1 MEYSGVMIE
10 GKLKAFI
17 EETFPEKSLL
27 IVSNREPYIHKKTG
41 LSIKVEKPAGG
52 LTSAL
57 DDVLKVT
64 GGIWVAWGSGSGD
77 RDVVDSKNLV
87 LVPPENPSY
96 MLKRVWL
103 TPSEAENYYHGY
115 SNQVLW
121 PLCHITLDRVY
132 FRKRFWEDYKKV
144 NRVFADAV
152 LEEADQDSI
161 VWVHDYHLC
170 LVPRMLRNEKP
181 ELTVAHFWHIPWPDW
196 SVFRVCPQAREILEG
211 LLGNDLIGFQIPLF
225 VKNFMEC
232 VSECLDADIDYSK
245 ATINFK
251 GHTTRLKA
259 FPISID
265 FDKFNDMASSDR
277 TVKLMK
283 SLKEKYGLEKVYIGI
298 GVDRLEYTKA
308 LIKRLQAIDL
318 FFDKYERFR
327 RKFTF
332 IQIAV
337 PTRMRE
343 PYISYKKAVE
353 ELVSKINEKY
363 SVGDWKPI
371 IYIDTKV
378 EHKDLVAYYRMAD
391 LAIISSV
398 YDGMNLVAKEYIAS
412 KTDEK
417 GVLILSE
424 FAGASEELEGSILVN
439 PYDLEEFSEC
449 IKKALTMPDKEKVS
463 RMAALRRQVSEKNI
477 HKWIL
482 DILNEIAAVSAV
494 KSERCCYLFDSMDEV
509 KKKAFHKDIFMFLDY
524 DGTLA
529 PIVETPDKAVIS
541 DEMRSLLIKLK
552 EYIPVAV
559 ISGRALKDVKAR
571 VGIED
576 IIYAGNHGA
585 EIWDGKKE
593 IISQGSEGNR
603 RLLEEFL
610 EKLKIE
616 TSHIKGVLIED
627 KGITASLHFRNVN
640 VRQVGEIF
648 RIFEKIA
655 KEYEDDFR
663 FIIGKKVFEIRP
675 VNIWN
680 KGDAVLWI
688 VENMGEGRF
697 PVYIGDDTTDEDA
710 YRILKNRGL
719 SISIGGSV
727 NADYYIK
734 NQGEVKDFLVMLYNT
749 IKEAQN
755 R

>member
-1 MEYSGVMIE
+1 M
-10 GKLKAFI
+10 LKAFI
-17 EETFPEKSLL
+17 EENFSDKKL
-27 IVSNREPYIHKKTG
+27 IVVSNREPYIHKKTG
-41 LSIKVEKPAGG
+41 LSIRVEKPAGG

-87 LVPPENPSY
+87 KVPPENPSY

-103 TPSEAENYYHGY
+103 SPSEAENYYHGY
-115 SNQVLW
+115 SNQLLW

-132 FRKRFWEDYKKV
+132 FRKKFWEDYKKA
-144 NRVFADAV
+144 NRAFSDAV
-152 LEEADQDSI
+152 LEADNDSI

-170 LVPRMLRNEKP
+170 LVPRLLRNERP
-181 ELTVAHFWHIPWPDW
+181 ELTIAHFWHIPWPDW
-196 SVFRVCPQAREILEG
+196 SVFRICPQAKEILEG

-225 VKNFMEC
+225 VKNFMNC
-232 VSECLDADIDYSK
+232 VSECLDADIDYSR
-245 ATINFK
+245 ATINFR

-265 FDKFNDMASSDR
+265 FDKINSMASSQR
-277 TVKLMK
+277 TIRMMENI
-283 SLKEKYGLEKVYIGI
+283 KEKYGITQSYIGI

-318 FFDKYERFR
+318 FFDRYERFR
-327 RKFTF
+327 RRFTF

-363 SVGDWKPI
+363 SVGNWMPI

-391 LAIISSV
+391 IAIISSV

-412 KTDEK
+412 KSDEK

-439 PYDLEEFSEC
+439 PYDIEQFSEC
-449 IKKALTMPDKEKVS
+449 IKTALKMPEKEKIS
-463 RMAALRRQVSEKNI
+463 RMAALRKHLRENNI

-482 DILNEIAAVSAV
+482 DILKEITIISAV
-494 KSERCCYLFDSMDEV
+494 KNKKCCYLFDNFDEIEKRV
-509 KKKAFHKDIFMFLDY
+509 FNKDIFLFLDY
-524 DGTLA
+524 DGTLT
-529 PIVETPDKAVIS
+529 PIVSTPDKAVIS
-541 DEMRSLLIKLK
+541 DEMRSLIIKLK
-552 EYIPVAV
+552 DHIPVAV
-559 ISGRALKDVKAR
+559 ISGRALNDIKDR

-585 EIWDGKKE
+585 EIWDGKKA
-593 IISQGSEGNR
+593 IISQGTKKDR
-603 RLLEEFL
+603 RLLEEAL
-610 EKLKIE
+610 EKLKKE
-616 TSHIKGVLIED
+616 TSYIKGILIED
-627 KGITASLHFRNVN
+627 KGITASLHFRSVN
-640 VRQVGEIF
+640 VRQVGDIF
-648 RIFEKIA
+648 RIFERLA
-655 KEYEDDFR
+655 KEYEDKLR
-663 FIIGKKVFEIRP
+663 FILGKKVFEIRP

-680 KGDAVLWI
+680 KGDAVSWI
-688 VENMGEGRF
+688 MENMGKHRF
-697 PVYIGDDTTDEDA
+697 PIYIGDDTTDEDA
-710 YRILKNRGL
+710 YNSLNNRGL
-719 SISIGGSV
+719 SISIGGSA
-727 NADYYIK
+727 NADYYIQ
-734 NQGEVKDFLVMLYNT
+734 NQGEIKQFLMMLYEGLR
-749 IKEAQN
+749 K
-755 R
+755 

>member
-1 MEYSGVMIE
+1 M
-10 GKLKAFI
+10 LKAFI
-17 EETFPEKSLL
+17 EENFSDKNL
-27 IVSNREPYIHKKTG
+27 IVVSNREPYIHKKTG
-41 LSIKVEKPAGG
+41 LSIRVEKPAGG
-52 LTSAL
+52 LTSAM

-132 FRKRFWEDYKKV
+132 FRKKFWEDYKKA
-144 NRVFADAV
+144 NRAFSNAV
-152 LEEADQDSI
+152 LEEAGNDLI
-161 VWVHDYHLC
+161 IWVHDYHLC
-170 LVPRMLRNEKP
+170 LVPGMLRNERP
-181 ELTVAHFWHIPWPDW
+181 ELTIAHFWHIPWPDW
-196 SVFRVCPQAREILEG
+196 SVFRICPQAKEILEG
-211 LLGNDLIGFQIPLF
+211 LLGNDLIGFQTPLF
-225 VKNFMEC
+225 VKNFMDC
-232 VSECLDADIDYSK
+232 VSECLDADIDYSR
-245 ATINFK
+245 ATINFR

-265 FDKFNDMASSDR
+265 FDKFNSMASAQR
-277 TVKLMK
+277 TIRMMENI
-283 SLKEKYGLEKVYIGI
+283 KEKHGVTQGYIGI

-308 LIKRLQAIDL
+308 LIKRLQVIDL
-318 FFDKYERFR
+318 FFDRYERFR

-378 EHKDLVAYYRMAD
+378 EHKDLVSYYRAAD
-391 LAIISSV
+391 VAIISSV
-398 YDGMNLVAKEYIAS
+398 YDGMNLVAKEYVAS
-412 KTDEK
+412 KSDEK

-439 PYDLEEFSEC
+439 PYDIEQFSEC
-449 IKKALTMPDKEKVS
+449 IKTALKMTEKEKVS
-463 RMAALRRQVSEKNI
+463 RMAALRRHVSENNI
-477 HKWIL
+477 HKWII
-482 DILNEIAAVSAV
+482 DMLNEIAAIAAV
-494 KSERCCYLFDSMDEV
+494 KSEKCCYLFDNMSEI
-509 KKKAFHKDIFMFLDY
+509 KKTAFHENIFMFLDY
-524 DGTLA
+524 DGTLT
-529 PIVETPDKAVIS
+529 PIVGTPDKAVIS
-541 DEMRSLLIKLK
+541 DEMRSLIIKLK
-552 EYIPVAV
+552 DIIPVAV
-559 ISGRALKDVKAR
+559 ISGRALKDVKGR

-585 EIWDGKKE
+585 EIWDGKKA
-593 IISQGSEGNR
+593 IISQGSEENR
-603 RLLEEFL
+603 RLLEEVL
-610 EKLKIE
+610 EKLKKE
-616 TSHIKGVLIED
+616 TSYIKGVLIED
-627 KGITASLHFRNVN
+627 KGITASMHFRSVN
-640 VRQVGEIF
+640 VRQIGDIF

-663 FIIGKKVFEIRP
+663 FVTGKKVFEIRP

-680 KGDAVLWI
+680 KGDAVSWI
-688 VENMGEGRF
+688 IENMGKHRF

-710 YRILKNRGL
+710 YSILKNRGL
-719 SISIGGSV
+719 SISIGGSA
-727 NADYYIK
+727 NADYYIQ
-734 NQGEVKDFLVMLYNT
+734 NQGEVRDFLMMLYEGLN
-749 IKEAQN
+749 K
-755 R
+755 

>member
-1 MEYSGVMIE
+1 M
-10 GKLKAFI
+10 LKAFV
-17 EETFPEKSLL
+17 EEIFTDKNLI
-27 IVSNREPYIHKKTG
+27 IVSNREPYIHKKSG
-41 LSIKVEKPAGG
+41 SSIRVEKPAGG
-52 LTSAL
+52 LTSAM

-64 GGIWVAWGSGSGD
+64 GGTWVAWGSGSGD

-87 LVPPENPSY
+87 WVPPENPSY

-103 TPSEAENYYHGY
+103 TSSEVENYYHGY

-132 FRKRFWEDYKKV
+132 FRKKFWEDYKKV
-144 NRVFADAV
+144 NRAFSDAV
-152 LEEADQDSI
+152 LEEAGNDSI
-161 VWVHDYHLC
+161 IWIHDYHLC
-170 LVPRMLRNEKP
+170 LLPQMLRNERP
-181 ELTVAHFWHIPWPDW
+181 ELTIAHFWHIPWPDW
-196 SVFRVCPQAREILEG
+196 SVFRICPQAREIIEG

-225 VKNFMEC
+225 VKNFMDC
-232 VSECLDADIDYSK
+232 VRECLDADIDYTK
-245 ATINFK
+245 ETINFK

-265 FDKFNDMASSDR
+265 FDKFNSMASSQR
-277 TVKLMK
+277 TKGMIQR
-283 SLKEKYGLEKVYIGI
+283 LKEKYGLTQGYIGI

-318 FFDKYERFR
+318 FFDRYESFR

-353 ELVSKINEKY
+353 ELVKKINEKY

-378 EHKDLVAYYRMAD
+378 DHNDLVSYYRMAD
-391 LAIISSV
+391 VAIISSV
-398 YDGMNLVAKEYIAS
+398 YDGMNLVAKEYVAS

-424 FAGASEELEGSILVN
+424 LAGASEELEGSILVN
-439 PYDLEEFSEC
+439 PYDIEGFAEC
-449 IKKALTMPDKEKVS
+449 IKRALKMPDKEKTS
-463 RMAALRRQVSEKNI
+463 RMAALRRLVRENNI
-477 HKWIL
+477 HKWII
-482 DILNEIAAVSAV
+482 DILNEISAIAAV
-494 KSERCCYLFDSMDEV
+494 KGEKCCYLFDNMSEI
-509 KKKAFHKDIFMFLDY
+509 KKKVFHKNIFMFLDY
-524 DGTLA
+524 DGTLT
-529 PIVETPDKAVIS
+529 PIAETPNKAVIS
-541 DEMRSLLIKLK
+541 NEMRSLITKLK
-552 EYIPVAV
+552 DIIPVAI

-593 IISQGSEGNR
+593 IISQGFAENR
-603 RLLEEFL
+603 RLLEGIL
-610 EKLKIE
+610 LRLKKE
-616 TSHIKGVLIED
+616 TSHIKGVLLED

-648 RIFEKIA
+648 SIIEKVA
-655 KEYEDDFR
+655 KEYEKDLR
-663 FIIGKKVFEIRP
+663 FTIGKKVFEIRP

-680 KGDAVLWI
+680 KGDAVSWI
-688 VENMGEGRF
+688 IENMGEQRF

-710 YRILKNRGL
+710 YSVLKNRGL
-719 SISIGGSV
+719 SISIGGSA
-727 NADYYIK
+727 NADYYIR
-734 NQGEVKDFLVMLYNT
+734 NQGEVWNFLTMLW
-749 IKEAQN
+749 EGLS

>member
-1 MEYSGVMIE
+1 M
-10 GKLKAFI
+10 LKAFI
-17 EETFPEKSLL
+17 EENLSDKNL
-27 IVSNREPYIHKKTG
+27 IVVSNREPYIHKKTG
-41 LSIKVEKPAGG
+41 LSIRVEKPAGG
-52 LTSAL
+52 LTSAM

-64 GGIWVAWGSGSGD
+64 GGTWVAWGSGGGD

-103 TPSEAENYYHGY
+103 SQSEAENYYHGY

-132 FRKRFWEDYKKV
+132 FRKKFWEDYKKA
-144 NRVFADAV
+144 NRAFSDAV
-152 LEEADQDSI
+152 LEEADNNSV

-170 LVPRMLRNEKP
+170 LVPGMLRNERP
-181 ELTVAHFWHIPWPDW
+181 ELTIAHFWHIPWPDW
-196 SVFRVCPQAREILEG
+196 SVFRICPQAKEIIVG
-211 LLGNDLIGFQIPLF
+211 LLGNDLVGFQIPLF
-225 VKNFMEC
+225 VKNFMDC
-232 VSECLDADIDYSK
+232 VSECLDADIDYSR
-245 ATINFK
+245 ATINFR
-251 GHTTRLKA
+251 GHITRLKA

-265 FDKFNDMASSDR
+265 FDKFNSMASSQR
-277 TVKLMK
+277 TIRMMENI
-283 SLKEKYGLEKVYIGI
+283 KEKHGVTQGYIGI

-318 FFDKYERFR
+318 FFDRYERFR
-327 RKFTF
+327 RRFTF
-332 IQIAV
+332 IQIAI

-363 SVGDWKPI
+363 SVGNWKPI

-378 EHKDLVAYYRMAD
+378 EHKDLVSYYRAAD
-391 LAIISSV
+391 VAIISSV
-398 YDGMNLVAKEYIAS
+398 YDGMNLVAKEYVAS

-439 PYDLEEFSEC
+439 PYDIEQFSEC
-449 IKKALTMPDKEKVS
+449 IKTALKMPEKEKVS
-463 RMAALRRQVSEKNI
+463 RMVALRRHVSENNI

-482 DILNEIAAVSAV
+482 DILNEITAIAAV
-494 KSERCCYLFDSMDEV
+494 KSEKCCYLFDNFGEI
-509 KKKAFHKDIFMFLDY
+509 KKRVFNKDIFLSLDY
-524 DGTLA
+524 DGTLT
-529 PIVETPDKAVIS
+529 PIVEAPDKAVIS
-541 DEMRSLLIKLK
+541 DEMRSLIIKLK
-552 EYIPVAV
+552 EHIPVAV
-559 ISGRALKDVKAR
+559 ISGRALQNVKDR

-585 EIWDGKKE
+585 EIWDGKKA
-593 IISQGSEGNR
+593 IISQGSEENR
-603 RLLEEFL
+603 RLLEEVL
-610 EKLKIE
+610 EKLKKE
-616 TSHIKGVLIED
+616 TSYINGVLIED

-640 VRQVGEIF
+640 VRQVGDIF
-648 RIFEKIA
+648 RIFDKIA

-680 KGDAVLWI
+680 KGDAVSWI
-688 VENMGEGRF
+688 IENMGEGRF

-710 YRILKNRGL
+710 YRILKDRGL
-719 SISIGGSV
+719 SISIGGSAS
-727 NADYYIK
+727 ADYYIQ
-734 NQGEVKDFLVMLYNT
+734 NQGEVRDFLMMLYEGLN
-749 IKEAQN
+749 K
-755 R
+755 